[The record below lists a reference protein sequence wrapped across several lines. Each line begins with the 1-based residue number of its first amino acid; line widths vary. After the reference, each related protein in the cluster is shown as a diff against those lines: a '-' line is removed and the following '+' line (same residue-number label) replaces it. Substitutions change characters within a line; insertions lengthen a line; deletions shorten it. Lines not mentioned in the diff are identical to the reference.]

1 MSDSENVMT
10 RDDLMQQIDTAWN
23 DLYGYLTALTEDQLT
38 RPTDAAGWT
47 AKDHAI
53 HVAAWENANIAMLE
67 GKFKRDI
74 LDITP
79 EVWDQDDDPINAVL
93 QERYRDMPSNEVMQ
107 TLRQTHERMMAKLNA
122 MTEAD
127 FQRPYSHYQP
137 TSTTETPIIRYIHW
151 DTVNHYGEHRL
162 WISQIV
168 ESAS

>member
-10 RDDLMQQIDTAWN
+10 RDALLQQIDSAWN
-23 DLYGYLTALTEDQLT
+23 DLHGYLTSLSEEQLT

-53 HVAAWENANIAMLE
+53 HVAVWENANIAMLE
-67 GKFKRDI
+67 GKSKREV

-93 QERYRDMPSNEVMQ
+93 QERYRDLPSSEVMQ
-107 TLRQTHERMMAKLNA
+107 TLRQTHERMMGKLNA

-137 TSTTETPIIRYIHW
+137 TSTNDTPIIRYIHW
-151 DTVNHYGEHRL
+151 DTVHHYGEHLL
-162 WISQIV
+162 WLSRIV
-168 ESAS
+168 ESA